1 MISVAVLLCCP
12 YRHATRQTSSSH
24 ILLLT
29 RNIICQTRHRV
40 GGLWRPGLVMDHG
53 GVCHPHAQEG
63 CHTRP
68 SLLGSARMRIL
79 SGNMNS
85 ILHQSRCK
93 PKVIG
98 SQTAAALSL
107 FRAVV
112 VHVVDF
118 RSDARTWCVSNMAIV
133 VDSLPRPKQRR
144 ARPGPSQIRASAEH
158 HRRLRYQSTDSF
170 VRRPAPTA
178 VGPKE
183 KSRAQR
189 GLGQ

>member
-1 MISVAVLLCCP
+1 M
-12 YRHATRQTSSSH
+12 
-24 ILLLT
+24 
-29 RNIICQTRHRV
+29 RV
-40 GGLWRPGLVMDHG
+40 
-53 GVCHPHAQEG
+53 
-63 CHTRP
+63 
-68 SLLGSARMRIL
+68 L

-93 PKVIG
+93 TKVIE

-133 VDSLPRPKQRR
+133 VDSLSRPRQRR

-158 HRRLRYQSTDSF
+158 HRRLRHQSTDIF
-170 VRRPAPTA
+170 VRRPVPTA

-183 KSRAQR
+183 SQEPKEAWGSSAVYLALHSRLSVRNAHLKIGCYNQ
-189 GLGQ
+189 LGPFPSVSHASFS

>member
-24 ILLLT
+24 VWLLT
-29 RNIICQTRHRV
+29 RNIIYQIRHRV
-40 GGLWRPGLVMDHG
+40 PPCFGGLWRPGLVMDHG
-53 GVCHPHAQEG
+53 GVCHRHAQEG

-68 SLLGSARMRIL
+68 SLPGSAMRIL
-79 SGNMNS
+79 SSNMNS

-93 PKVIG
+93 TKVIG

-133 VDSLPRPKQRR
+133 VDSLPRPRQRR

-183 KSRAQR
+183 K
-189 GLGQ
+189 